1 MKPTIGRSR
10 YARLLIG
17 PAITIVGP
25 VYVRTLFYAH
35 GIPLDPTAVQ
45 IVLTVGLVL
54 GLMATLGA
62 GMSLFFDGD

>member
-1 MKPTIGRSR
+1 MKPAIGRSR

-35 GIPLDPTAVQ
+35 GIPMDPDAVRA
-45 IVLTVGLVL
+45 VLAVALVF
-54 GLMATLGA
+54 GLMATLAA

>member
-1 MKPTIGRSR
+1 MNGRFR
-10 YARLLIG
+10 YARFLIG

-35 GIPLDPTAVQ
+35 GIPLEPTAVQ
-45 IVLTVGLVL
+45 IVLTAALIFGLV
-54 GLMATLGA
+54 ATLAA

>member
-1 MKPTIGRSR
+1 MKKGRSR
-10 YARLLIG
+10 YARFLIG

-25 VYVRTLFYAH
+25 VYVRTLFCAH

-45 IVLTVGLVL
+45 IVLTVGLIF